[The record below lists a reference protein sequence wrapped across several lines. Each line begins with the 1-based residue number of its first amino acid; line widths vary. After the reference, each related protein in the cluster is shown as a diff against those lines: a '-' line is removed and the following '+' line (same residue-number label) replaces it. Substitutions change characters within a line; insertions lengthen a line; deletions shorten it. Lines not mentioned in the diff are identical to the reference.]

1 MMDINVL
8 RSIVTVVFFVLFVGI
23 VLWAYSDRSKAGF
36 DQAARLPFD
45 EDDDR
50 IGYGERK

>member
-8 RSIVTVVFFVLFVGI
+8 RSIVTVLAFAVFIAI
-23 VLWAYSDRSKAGF
+23 VWWAYSDRSKAGF

-45 EDDDR
+45 EDED
-50 IGYGERK
+50 GSGERK